1 MLGEISEASRATGEF
16 QSVEWASA
24 MVEVGGMADLFFVS

>member
-1 MLGEISEASRATGEF
+1 MLGEISEASRATREF

-24 MVEVGGMADLFFVS
+24 MVEVGAWLICSL